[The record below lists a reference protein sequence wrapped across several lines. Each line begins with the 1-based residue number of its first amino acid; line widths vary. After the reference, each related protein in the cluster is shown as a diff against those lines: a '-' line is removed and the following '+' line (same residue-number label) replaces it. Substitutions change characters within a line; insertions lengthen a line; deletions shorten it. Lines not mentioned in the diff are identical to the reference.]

1 MAHPCTFDDLL
12 GTLHQRIA
20 QLPGHRKGKNIQYS
34 FPEAAVGAFGIF
46 LTQSPPFLAYQ
57 RTLQHA
63 KGDNNAHTLLGVEHI
78 PCDIRAEVARSPG
91 ATRL

>member
-1 MAHPCTFDDLL
+1 MAHVCTFDDLL

-57 RTLQHA
+57 RTLQSTFRTLCPGVMRVFRGCLQA
-63 KGDNNAHTLLGVEHI
+63 KLGPTI
-78 PCDIRAEVARSPG
+78 
-91 ATRL
+91 